1 LGDSTAEASS
11 SERAFAEGRKRNGW
25 SYCAAENGT
34 CTTPSL
40 RLVRYGG
47 SGAYFYKNVEGSIS
61 CTDAAFGGDPIDGAR
76 KRCEYANS
84 TSATASTA
92 PAVSASNAVLGWNAS
107 DTPSVVSYRVYYGT
121 SPGTYSQA
129 FGTGLQAGSATTY
142 TVSNLASDRSYY
154 FAVTAVD
161 SSGNESEYSTEAS
174 LLIQ

>member
-1 LGDSTAEASS
+1 MRVRKQHLGDSA
-11 SERAFAEGRKRNGW
+11 
-25 SYCAAENGT
+25 
-34 CTTPSL
+34 
-40 RLVRYGG
+40 YG
-47 SGAYFYKNVEGSIS
+47 
-61 CTDAAFGGDPIDGAR
+61 
-76 KRCEYANS
+76 
-84 TSATASTA
+84 A

-107 DTPSVVSYRVYYGT
+107 GTPSVVSYRVYYGT

-129 FGTGLQAGSATTY
+129 FGTGLQAGSGTTY